1 VEYERLTGSEKAAVL
16 VLSLPQE
23 EVKRVI
29 EALDDAEVERILAAV
44 ARFDRVPP
52 RVQDLVLAE
61 FREARGR
68 RELTVHGG
76 RDTAH
81 GLARS
86 VLDSGRADRILER
99 LGREERR
106 IEWTLR
112 GYSAEF
118 VAETLVAEHPQT
130 IALILSQVPAGRGA
144 EIIAALPEEMRADI
158 LLRLAD
164 LETVTTEVIAE
175 LEEGVIELIG
185 RPSGAET
192 RVGGPDIAASL
203 LKRIKKEDGAS
214 ILEGLEERAPEL
226 ADLIRNRLLTFNELV
241 CLESRDFQALLR
253 EVDTARMALAL
264 KTATDEMREKVFG
277 SLSKRAGDALREEL
291 DLLGPTRL
299 SDVEVVHQEIVEIAR
314 RLESEGAITIHAE
327 GGDDVLV

>member
-1 VEYERLTGSEKAAVL
+1 VEFERLTGSEKAAVL
-16 VLSLPQE
+16 VLSLPEQ

-29 EALDDAEVERILAAV
+29 EALDDNEVERILAAV

-52 RVQDLVLAE
+52 RVQNLVLAE
-61 FREARGR
+61 FRENLGK

-81 GLARS
+81 ALAHN
-86 VLDSGRADRILER
+86 VLESSRAGRILER

-112 GYSAEF
+112 GYSPEF
-118 VAETLVAEHPQT
+118 IAETLADEHPQT

-144 EIIAALPEEMRADI
+144 EVIAGLPEEMRADI

-192 RVGGPDIAASL
+192 RVGGPDIAANL
-203 LKRIKKEDGAS
+203 LKRISKEDGAS
-214 ILEGLEERAPEL
+214 ILDGLEDRAPEL
-226 ADLIRNRLLTFNELV
+226 AGLIRNRMLTFNELV
-241 CLESRDFQALLR
+241 SLDNREFQSLLR
-253 EVDTARMALAL
+253 EIDTGKLALAL

-277 SLSKRAGDALREEL
+277 SLSKRAGDQLREEL
-291 DLLGPTRL
+291 DLLGPMKL
-299 SDVEVVHQEIVEIAR
+299 SEVEAVHQEIVEVAR
-314 RLESEGAITIHAE
+314 RLEGEGSIQIHAG

>member
-1 VEYERLTGSEKAAVL
+1 M
-16 VLSLPQE
+16 
-23 EVKRVI
+23 
-29 EALDDAEVERILAAV
+29 
-44 ARFDRVPP
+44 
-52 RVQDLVLAE
+52 
-61 FREARGR
+61 
-68 RELTVHGG
+68 
-76 RDTAH
+76 AH
-81 GLARS
+81 GLARNA
-86 VLDSGRADRILER
+86 LESGRADRILER

-118 VAETLVAEHPQT
+118 VADMLVEEHPQT

-144 EIIAALPEEMRADI
+144 EVIAALPEDDRADI

-192 RVGGPDIAASL
+192 RVGGPDIAANL
-203 LKRIKKEDGAS
+203 LKRISKDDS
-214 ILEGLEERAPEL
+214 STILDGLEEQAPAL

-241 CLESRDFQALLR
+241 CLDSREFQSLLR
-253 EVDTARMALAL
+253 EVDTGRMALAL

-277 SLSKRAGDALREEL
+277 CLSKRAGDALREEL
-291 DLLGPTRL
+291 DLLGPTKL
-299 SDVEVVHQEIVEIAR
+299 SEVEEVHQEIVEVAR
-314 RLESEGAITIHAE
+314 RLEGEGAITISAE

>member
-1 VEYERLTGSEKAAVL
+1 MEFERLSGSEKAAVL
-16 VLSLPQE
+16 VLSLPE
-23 EVKRVI
+23 GEVQRVI
-29 EALDDAEVERILAAV
+29 EALDDNEVERILAAV
-44 ARFDRVPP
+44 ARFDKVPS
-52 RVQDLVLAE
+52 RVQNLVLAE
-61 FREARGR
+61 FRENAGK
-68 RELTVHGG
+68 RELNVHGG
-76 RDTAH
+76 RDRAH

-86 VLDSGRADRILER
+86 VLETARADRILER

-112 GYSAEF
+112 GYSPEF
-118 VAETLVAEHPQT
+118 VAEMLGDEHPQT

-144 EIIAALPEEMRADI
+144 EVIAALPEESRADI

-175 LEEGVIELIG
+175 LEAGVIDLIG

-192 RVGGPDIAASL
+192 RVGGPDIAANL
-203 LKRIKKEDGAS
+203 LKRISKDDGAS
-214 ILEGLEERAPEL
+214 ILDGLEERAPDL
-226 ADLIRNRLLTFNELV
+226 AGIIRNRLLTFNELV
-241 CLESRDFQALLR
+241 CLDNREFQTLLR

-277 SLSKRAGDALREEL
+277 SLSKRAGDQLREEL

-299 SDVEVVHQEIVEIAR
+299 SDVEVVHQEIVEVAR
-314 RLESEGAITIHAE
+314 RLEADGVIQIQSE